1 MARRRHRRRAG
12 VGVQGEPLNPRL
24 AARRRRQAG
33 FTLIELIIAT
43 SIGLMI
49 MGALTSV
56 VLTTA
61 QAANTATARI
71 EASAQVR
78 NLQLSANDD
87 FVLSR
92 APSPSG
98 CGTSNNPCHT
108 QALVLQGS
116 RMPNTTTGTA
126 APYTATYVWNSSSSV
141 VTRQVATGSRVV
153 ATNVTAFA
161 WYVDATGASPT
172 VVVSMTVTV
181 AFYNTSYSESQTFRF
196 YPRVA

>member
-1 MARRRHRRRAG
+1 M
-12 VGVQGEPLNPRL
+12 V
-24 AARRRRQAG
+24 
-33 FTLIELIIAT
+33 
-43 SIGLMI
+43 

-61 QAANTATARI
+61 QAANAATARL

-78 NLQLSANDD
+78 DLQLSANDD

-116 RMPNTTTGTA
+116 RMPNLTA
-126 APYTATYVWNSSSSV
+126 ATPASYTVTYVWNSSPSQQV
-141 VTRQVATGSRVV
+141 VTRQTAAGNRVV
-153 ATNVTAFA
+153 ARNVTAFA
-161 WYVDATGASPT
+161 WYVDSTGAYPT

>member
-1 MARRRHRRRAG
+1 
-12 VGVQGEPLNPRL
+12 LNPRQ
-24 AARRRRQAG
+24 AARRRSQAG

-108 QALVLQGS
+108 QPLVLQGS
-116 RMPNTTTGTA
+116 RMPNATTGTA
-126 APYTATYVWNSSSSV
+126 APYTATYVWSSSSGV

-153 ATNVTAFA
+153 ATNVEAFA
-161 WYVDATGASPT
+161 WYVDATGAYPT

-181 AFYNTSYSESQTFRF
+181 AFYNTSFSESQTFRF

>member
-1 MARRRHRRRAG
+1 
-12 VGVQGEPLNPRL
+12 LNPKL

-33 FTLIELIIAT
+33 FTLIEVIIAT
-43 SIGLMI
+43 AIGLMV

-61 QAANTATARI
+61 QAANAATARLV
-71 EASAQVR
+71 ASAQVR
-78 NLQLSANDD
+78 DLQLSANDD

-116 RMPNTTTGTA
+116 RMPNLTTGTPA
-126 APYTATYVWNSSSSV
+126 SYSVTYVWNSSPSQLV
-141 VTRQVATGSRVV
+141 VTRLTPAGSRVV
-153 ATNVTAFA
+153 ARNVTAFA
-161 WYVDATGASPT
+161 WYVDSTGAYPT
-172 VVVSMTVTV
+172 VVVSMTVSV
-181 AFYNTSYSESQTFRF
+181 DFYNAAYSESQTFRF
-196 YPRVA
+196 YPRVT